1 MVWYGML
8 HWLIVIVVLSTRR
21 GQNVCTLTAI
31 EVPLTGR
38 QKTRAAE
45 IP

>member
-8 HWLIVIVVLSTRR
+8 HWLIVTVVLSTSR
-21 GQNVCTLTAI
+21 GPNVCTLTAT

-38 QKTRAAE
+38 QKTPAAE
-45 IP
+45 IS